1 MVKKTKVS
9 KLAKSLKT
17 MTTDIT
23 GEELELRINNAVW
36 LILESEFGITQAN
49 WAEQFTTNETIASM
63 KLIVA
68 VLRANGHHYS
78 LEDITENTDQVEVLN
93 FLIAYQKALFGEEK
107 GDGKAKEDVG
117 K

>member
-1 MVKKTKVS
+1 
-9 KLAKSLKT
+9 

-23 GEELELRINNAVW
+23 GELLELRINNAVW

-49 WAEQFTTNETIASM
+49 WAEQFTNNETIASM

-78 LEDITENTDQVEVLN
+78 LEDIAENTDQVEVLN
-93 FLIAYQKALFGEEK
+93 FVIAYQKALFGEQSDES
-107 GDGKAKEDVG
+107 KANEEVG